1 MASTPDMDSARVSRA
16 GAIWVAVITAC
27 GGFATA
33 IATGSFGLLA
43 KSKPAAVQRWIH
55 IQSVELGRDQS
66 LPTVDRI
73 RLVAQV
79 NGVSYGY
86 PTGVNSVWAPVGPG
100 MPIERFPLPVGQEV
114 YRIRFFGFGLDAE
127 GKIPRYEYRGIQ
139 EFAARQLPV
148 VDATQ
153 ALQLT
158 TSDPNGLKVGMTVHY
173 SVK

>member
-1 MASTPDMDSARVSRA
+1 
-16 GAIWVAVITAC
+16 
-27 GGFATA
+27 
-33 IATGSFGLLA
+33 
-43 KSKPAAVQRWIH
+43 
-55 IQSVELGRDQS
+55 
-66 LPTVDRI
+66 
-73 RLVAQV
+73 
-79 NGVSYGY
+79 
-86 PTGVNSVWAPVGPG
+86 
-100 MPIERFPLPVGQEV
+100 MPIERFPLPFGQEV

-158 TSDPNGLKVGMTVHY
+158 TSDPKGLKVGMTVHY